1 MEVSPWYLSRAQATV
16 GKTLAQLASQDCAAG
31 RLPAPGGP
39 GTVQGRAPLGDDSL
53 SRCSHEWSAHQ
64 PTPRMCQ
71 LGDRGHDGSQ
81 RLTEPSHVIVEAGF
95 VRGDAAVARPA
106 LPLRALIAAGRHH
119 HQVVR
124 LAPQHRP
131 LDLVRRLVRK
141 SHLQPPLFNEARGC
155 HKNGLRPLGGTRH
168 RRRTEPD

>member
-16 GKTLAQLASQDCAAG
+16 GKTLAHEASQDCAAG

-64 PTPRMCQ
+64 PTPQMCQ

-81 RLTEPSHVIVEAGF
+81 RLTESSHVVVEAGL
-95 VRGDAAVARPA
+95 VRRDAAVARPA

-141 SHLQPPLFNEARGC
+141 GHLQPPLFNQARVSI
-155 HKNGLRPLGGTRH
+155 
-168 RRRTEPD
+168 D